1 MFFFLAPF
9 FLLPSSSNYFSF
21 FVYMRVLAVDV
32 ILNRSRPP
40 SFSLYKV
47 PCQIL
52 TRWGGKEKLRR
63 TELAIPS
70 IFCFFV
76 FFLFSLTFEIA
87 VEKMFEESREKRG
100 KLFISLNYYYF
111 FFKSPNMHTTHTLY
125 DI

>member
-52 TRWGGKEKLRR
+52 TRCGGKEKLDGRNW
-63 TELAIPS
+63 PS
-70 IFCFFV
+70 LPYFILFYFFY
-76 FFLFSLTFEIA
+76 FRSLLKLLSRKCLKK
-87 VEKMFEESREKRG
+87 VEKKGANFS
-100 KLFISLNYYYF
+100 Y
-111 FFKSPNMHTTHTLY
+111 P
-125 DI
+125 